1 MEKIIGEDVAISNK
15 RTGFTLTDDDC
26 LGGQSRHNHSI
37 KSDYAVTG
45 KAHGYNH
52 TDDLDRVNTR
62 MSMFFGP
69 RVVFLLVVVVLLL
82 IGVGGFGFK
91 KLYESLQS
99 QAMEL
104 QKVNLV
110 LHAMEEVVAETGMV
124 LDQTGSEARLE
135 LKEVNSEIRKLW
147 DVSNKR
153 NRRWIEANQEA
164 LVKLEKRVSSDFQV
178 ITDATVE
185 LKKIKSMTT
194 EHQELAKQMRGV
206 SIELVGEAAKMDGIQ
221 KQTDQF
227 DKRIDKI
234 EDKMKEYQEAIE
246 SVDNFRVQMNRKI
259 QQLEQMMRKL
269 SPRS

>member
-1 MEKIIGEDVAISNK
+1 MEGTAISSK

-26 LGGQSRHNHSI
+26 LGGQSRHTHSMGGDHALSS
-37 KSDYAVTG
+37 KT
-45 KAHGYNH
+45 HGFSH
-52 TDDLDRVNTR
+52 ADDSDRVNSR

-69 RVVFLLVVVVLLL
+69 RVVFLLAVVVLLL
-82 IGVGGFGFK
+82 IGVGGVGFK
-91 KLYESLQS
+91 QLYEKLQS
-99 QAMEL
+99 QTMEL

-164 LVKLEKRVSSDFQV
+164 LEKLDKRVSSDFQV

-185 LKKIKSMTT
+185 LKKIKTMTT

-221 KQTDQF
+221 KQTDQI
-227 DKRIDKI
+227 DKRMDKI
-234 EDKMKEYQEAIE
+234 EDKIKDYQEAIE